1 MSRKFLLV
9 SSLAFGLTMAGCASA
24 PNSGGSA
31 DSGAMMAKSGQALYS
46 EQRGAYEAA
55 LRCRGLHPSDQD
67 RSELGALLRER
78 AGEPM
83 LAGVEL
89 SLIVEAQRD
98 VARLHSGGGC
108 SGPHITELLGV
119 YDTQLSQ
126 IF

>member
-1 MSRKFLLV
+1 MSRSFLTI
-9 SSLAFGLTMAGCASA
+9 SSLALGLTLAGCASA
-24 PNSGGSA
+24 PMQESSGG
-31 DSGAMMAKSGQALYS
+31 MAELSGQALYS

-55 LRCRGLHPSDQD
+55 LRCRGLQPSNQD

-78 AGEPM
+78 AGEQMPI
-83 LAGVEL
+83 GVEL
-89 SLIVEAQRD
+89 SLIVEAHRD

-108 SGPHITELLGV
+108 GGPRVTKLLGV